1 MKRTCKIS
9 RYDAGRLFRLSDK
22 FYRAEKKYREAQNKE
37 SRIREYLFQAQ
48 QELHLADLDRLSAA
62 RAMSDILY
70 GILQEHFDEPG
81 EED

>member
-22 FYRAEKKYREAQNKE
+22 FYRAEKKYRDAQKLE
-37 SRIREYLFQAQ
+37 SKIQDQLFRPQ
-48 QELHLADLDRLSAA
+48 QEMHLANLDRLSAA

>member
-48 QELHLADLDRLSAA
+48 QELHLADLDSLSAA